1 MSGFYWRALSKSS
14 LTEAQY
20 RELLVSASEEIFRL
34 RAVLDSL
41 PLGILVCDE
50 SHQLVMANKSA
61 LRLLP
66 LSQTEGG
73 LLWELVLNGEL
84 ADFFKKTLQDG
95 DRVLEHEKDIAVRGL
110 NRLLSI
116 SVHPLV
122 DRHRITG
129 SLVHIEDIT
138 EKRSREMRL
147 RRAENLAS
155 LTTLAAGVAHEIKN
169 PLGAI
174 SIHLQ
179 LMQKA
184 LGMGSDSD
192 KKKQAKPMPN
202 MGKYFDILNEEV
214 ERLNRIVVDFLFA
227 VRPMTLELREG
238 NLNDIILE
246 LAEFVNVE
254 LEQSHIRLFL
264 ELDEKLPPSL
274 VDERYIKQMLLNLVR
289 NAQAAMSDGGLLTIA
304 TMASDNEI
312 RLNVCDT
319 GTGISQENIGKIFEP
334 YFTTKDSGTGLGLTI
349 VYKIIREHRGE
360 IFVDSREGEG
370 TDFEVVLPVYQ
381 KEQRLIPYKGPAQA
395 RPDSADCCN
404 DIDTKNTDMTGA

>member
-20 RELLVSASEEIFRL
+20 RELLVSASEEILRL

-50 SHQLVMANKSA
+50 QHSLILANKSA
-61 LRLLP
+61 LRFLP

-73 LLWELVLNGEL
+73 LLWELVLDGDL
-84 ADFFKKTLQDG
+84 AGFFRKTLQNG
-95 DRVLEHEKDIAVRGL
+95 DRVLEHEEDIAARGH

-122 DRHRITG
+122 DRQRITG
-129 SLVHIEDIT
+129 SLVHVEDIT
-138 EKRSREMRL
+138 EKRTRETRL

-184 LGMGSDSD
+184 LSKERVASKDTGGDIKFHGEKGRQTEALFD
-192 KKKQAKPMPN
+192 
-202 MGKYFDILNEEV
+202 KYFGIINEEV

-227 VRPMTLELREG
+227 VRPMSLELREG
-238 NLNDIILE
+238 DPNLIIHE
-246 LAEFVNVE
+246 LAEFVGAE
-254 LEQSHIRLFL
+254 LDQSRIRLFL
-264 ELDEKLPPSL
+264 ELDENLPPVL
-274 VDERYIKQMLLNLVR
+274 IDERYIKQVLLNLVR
-289 NAQAAMSDGGLLTIA
+289 NAQAAMPDGGLLTIA
-304 TMASDNEI
+304 TMASDSEI
-312 RLNVCDT
+312 RMSICDT
-319 GTGISQENIGKIFEP
+319 GVGISQENIGKIFEP
-334 YFTTKDSGTGLGLTI
+334 YFTTKDNGTGLGLTL

-360 IFVDSREGEG
+360 ILVDSREEG
-370 TDFEVVLPVYQ
+370 GTVFEITLPVYQ
-381 KEQRLIPYKGPAQA
+381 KEQRLLPYKG
-395 RPDSADCCN
+395 SA
-404 DIDTKNTDMTGA
+404 